1 MFFTDLGGTLR
12 RHADYRW
19 TSAQRAL
26 RMLRRRD
33 PLLVIVTSQTRSEV
47 FPVLR
52 ARGRHVRTVGAGT
65 VPSQVCL
72 AKRVGRRLI
81 LRSATV

>member
-52 ARGRHVRTVGAGT
+52 A
-65 VPSQVCL
+65 
-72 AKRVGRRLI
+72 
-81 LRSATV
+81 